1 MSQYFNT
8 LEITRGFWG
17 ALTGS
22 LFIYLSYWGI
32 DQPLIHTLLGLA
44 FFYILLPAATPIWF
58 WTGFFVGLFWFWWI
72 GLSFLHYQMP
82 WAIPFVVLSI
92 GLVYGILFWSIAK
105 TSEVLTN
112 KLLQNRSTAEQCI
125 PKLFTLHPSLFTLI
139 LKSLGLLSMSFIHPL
154 SFDWYKPEI
163 LFVESFLGIDKW
175 HFALILA
182 AITLALWRRQLLFL
196 LLVLLA
202 YAPLPTKHP
211 KIDPTVTIVSTD
223 TTIEEKWNP
232 SLQPQQYQRLFEEID
247 EAVSAGKDLV
257 ILPESAF
264 PLFLNRDPV
273 LFDMLKQ
280 RASKINIVTGALY
293 WDGKT
298 PRNSTYIFTRD
309 GKVTVA
315 NKVVLVPFGERNPLP
330 DFLGK
335 WVNRIFYDDAVD
347 YKADTQLTDYTIE
360 GTRYRNAICF
370 EATSDKLYEGK
381 PANMIVLS
389 NNGWFTPSIEP
400 TLQRLLLQ
408 YYSRRYGTTIYH
420 AVNMSPSYMIQKG
433 MTTFS
438 SQDR

>member
-8 LEITRGFWG
+8 LEITRGFLT

-22 LFIYLSYWGI
+22 LFIYLSYRGI
-32 DQPLIHTLLGLA
+32 DQPFIHTLLGLA
-44 FFYILLPAATPIWF
+44 FFYILLPATVPVWF
-58 WTGFFVGLFWFWWI
+58 WTGFFVGQFWFWWI

-105 TSEVLTN
+105 LSERAE
-112 KLLQNRSTAEQCI
+112 KLLQKYTYYLS
-125 PKLFTLHPSLFTLI
+125 PLPSLI
-139 LKSLGLLSMSFIHPL
+139 LKSLGLLSMSYIHPL
-154 SFDWYKPEI
+154 SFDWYKPEL

-175 HFALILA
+175 HFAIILF
-182 AITLALWRRQLLFL
+182 AITLALWRKQLLFL
-196 LLVLLA
+196 LLILLT

-211 KIDPTVTIVSTD
+211 KIDPAVTIVATD

-232 SLQPQQYQRLFEEID
+232 SLQLQQYQRLFEEID
-247 EAVSAGKDLV
+247 EAIKRGKDLV
-257 ILPESAF
+257 ILPESVF
-264 PLFLNRDPV
+264 PVFLNRDPA
-273 LFDMLKQ
+273 LFDALKQ

-330 DFLGK
+330 DFLSK

-370 EATSDKLYEGK
+370 EATSEKLYEGK

-408 YYSRRYGTTIYH
+408 YYSRKYGTTIYH
-420 AVNMSPSYMIQKG
+420 AVNMSPSYIISDGKRFKEQ
-433 MTTFS
+433 
-438 SQDR
+438 Q

>member
-8 LEITRGFWG
+8 LEITRGFLT

-32 DQPLIHTLLGLA
+32 DQPFIHTLLGLA
-44 FFYILLPAATPIWF
+44 FFYLLLPAPPPVWF

-112 KLLQNRSTAEQCI
+112 KLLQNRSVAQQHI
-125 PKLFTLHPSLFTLI
+125 PKLITLHFSLFTLI
-139 LKSLGLLSMSFIHPL
+139 LKSLGLLSMSYIHPL
-154 SFDWYKPEI
+154 SFDWYKPEL
-163 LFVESFLGIDKW
+163 LFVESDFGIAKW
-175 HFALILA
+175 QFAIILF
-182 AITLALWRRQLLFL
+182 AITLALWRRQLFFL

-202 YAPLPTKHP
+202 YAPLPTTNP
-211 KIDPTVTIVSTD
+211 KIDPAVTIVSTH

-232 SLQPQQYQRLFEEID
+232 AMHPQQYQRLFEEID
-247 EAVSAGKDLV
+247 RAISAGKDLV
-257 ILPESAF
+257 ILPESVF
-264 PLFLNRDPV
+264 PVFLNRDPA
-273 LFDMLKQ
+273 LFNALRQ
-280 RASKINIVTGALY
+280 RANKINIVTGALY

-298 PRNSTYIFTRD
+298 PRNSTYIFTHE
-309 GKVTVA
+309 GNVTVA

-330 DFLGK
+330 DFLSK

-347 YKADTQLTDYTIE
+347 YKADTHLTDYTIE
-360 GTRYRNAICF
+360 GKCYRNAICF
-370 EATSDKLYEGK
+370 EATSEKLYEGN

-408 YYSRRYGTTIYH
+408 YYSRKYGTTIYH
-420 AVNMSPSYMIQKG
+420 AVNMSPSYAVRDGEVVK
-433 MTTFS
+433 
-438 SQDR
+438 

>member
-8 LEITRGFWG
+8 LEITRGFLT

-22 LFIYLSYWGI
+22 LFIYLSYRGI
-32 DQPLIHTLLGLA
+32 DQPFIHTLLGLA
-44 FFYILLPAATPIWF
+44 FFYILLPATVPVWF
-58 WTGFFVGLFWFWWI
+58 WTGFFVGQFWFWWI

-105 TSEVLTN
+105 LSERAE
-112 KLLQNRSTAEQCI
+112 KLLQKYTYYLS
-125 PKLFTLHPSLFTLI
+125 PLPSLI
-139 LKSLGLLSMSFIHPL
+139 LKSLGLLSMSYIHPL
-154 SFDWYKPEI
+154 SFDWYKPEL

-175 HFALILA
+175 HFAIILF
-182 AITLALWRRQLLFL
+182 AITLALWRKQPLFL

-202 YAPLPTKHP
+202 YAPLPTDHP

-247 EAVSAGKDLV
+247 RAISANKDLV
-257 ILPESAF
+257 ILPESVF
-264 PLFLNRDPV
+264 PVFLNHDPA
-273 LFDMLKQ
+273 LFDVLKQ

-420 AVNMSPSYMIQKG
+420 AVNMSPSYIISDGKRFKEQ
-433 MTTFS
+433 
-438 SQDR
+438 Q